1 MGTYKGTHVSTRDED
16 LVKISDMAAMVG
28 VSRQTL
34 ILYDKN
40 GLLHPALVSDAGYR
54 YYSLDLLPYL
64 RLICLLK
71 SMGVSLAEIRDFLQ
85 NHRDA
90 QTVSAMLGERSVAI
104 RREIARLQL
113 QAEEIDQ
120 LSELFSHVEANQL
133 ACDLP
138 QVRWFD
144 ARKAIYVPFP
154 TSQMT
159 KQRLHTTLMTA
170 WGQLLDAGMIPSRGF
185 GSIVRAAAINTSEP
199 LAGAGSIVILPHDR
213 DVPGATV
220 IDLPAGIY
228 ACMYHY
234 AMPYDLEADR
244 RLLAWMGERGLQPE
258 GDVIDRCLLDSV
270 FHTPEHAA
278 DFSCVEIR
286 VRA

>member
-1 MGTYKGTHVSTRDED
+1 MHTKD
-16 LVKISDMAAMVG
+16 LVRISDMAAMVG

-40 GLLHPALVSDAGYR
+40 GLLHPAYVNGAGYR
-54 YYSLDLLPYL
+54 YYSLDQLPSL

-71 SMGVSLAEIRDFLQ
+71 STGVTLAEIRDFLK

-90 QTVSAMLGERSVAI
+90 QTVAGLLEARSAAI
-104 RREIARLQL
+104 RAEVASLEL

-120 LSELFSHVEANQL
+120 LIGLFNHVEAHQL
-133 ACDLP
+133 AADLP
-138 QVRWFD
+138 QVRWRE

-154 TSQMT
+154 SVEMT
-159 KQRLHTTLMTA
+159 PQRLHTTLMTA

-185 GSIVRAAAINTSEP
+185 GSIVRADAINTDEP

-213 DVPGATV
+213 EVPGAQV
-220 IDLPAGIY
+220 IDLPAGVY
-228 ACMYHY
+228 TCMYHY
-234 AMPYDLEADR
+234 DMPYDLGADR
-244 RLLAWMGERGLQPE
+244 RLLAWMAERGLEPE
-258 GDVIDRCLLDSV
+258 GDVVDRCLLDSV
-270 FHTPEHAA
+270 FHTVEHAA
-278 DFSCVEIR
+278 DFSCVEIK